1 MYYLTSVVQVKEELR
16 RRRRQQRTIR
26 TMLDQHV
33 EQTFGIAN
41 YSQFVREGIGSGMVG
56 STPTIDDEKSYGVLA
71 RQIPGMCSEDVA
83 CYLLSR
89 RLGLVPSVL
98 AFTRDSFN
106 SGSNDKL
113 FRARVPFISWSKKA
127 RLIVENRNLI
137 TAPEVSVYDE
147 LNMARMDRL
156 YTDGISLAEYH
167 WNMQRNVFRSFPEPY
182 LWTDL
187 SHTYGRVL
195 AEVKRAGKQPA
206 TVWRSNREGKDEPS
220 PCYTESEALDLTV
233 RPSSK
238 WYYHLYLSMFLD
250 GTFVLLE
257 TYDNETG
264 GVPEARRLFE
274 REMDVIRS
282 ATGFM
287 PMVVKTAPLRPDM
300 LYVNQHIIDEPTRAG
315 EQLCRMQYWSDET
328 ATMTRWL
335 ADETIRFGRPV

>member
-1 MYYLTSVVQVKEELR
+1 VPTHDVGALR
-16 RRRRQQRTIR
+16 
-26 TMLDQHV
+26 
-33 EQTFGIAN
+33 
-41 YSQFVREGIGSGMVG
+41 QFLSSGVG
-56 STPTIDDEKSYGVLA
+56 VGGDGGV
-71 RQIPGMCSEDVA
+71 GGGGV
-83 CYLLSR
+83 
-89 RLGLVPSVL
+89 GGVGGGGGVGGVGTVL

-113 FRARVPFISWSKKA
+113 FRARVPFVSWSKKA
-127 RLIVENRNLI
+127 RLVVDNRPLI
-137 TAPEVSVYDE
+137 TQPQVKVYDE

-156 YTDGISLAEYH
+156 YTNGVSLAQYH
-167 WNMQRNVFRSFPEPY
+167 WQMQQNVFRSFPEPY

-187 SHTYGRVL
+187 SDTYGRVL
-195 AEVKRAGKQPA
+195 AQVNRAGKKPA
-206 TVWRSNREGKDEPS
+206 TVWRCNGDGKDSPS
-220 PCYTESEALDLTV
+220 SHYTESEALDLTV

-274 REMDVIRS
+274 KEMDAIRS

-300 LYVNQHIIDEPTRAG
+300 LYVNQHILDEPVRAS
-315 EQLCRMQYWSDET
+315 ERLCPLQYWTDET
-328 ATMTRWL
+328 AAMTRWF
-335 ADETIRFGRPV
+335 ADEVLRFGRPL